1 MFASGQVALLW
12 KGKSCDRLFRQ
23 RVGGEFRLRSS
34 QSVRRSVSQSL
45 SLNTTLSRG
54 TRTRGLFVFLS
65 LEITMSCDELEC
77 IICCN
82 EYSRTRRV
90 PRVLHCHHTFCAPCL
105 EKMSTLQGAIYTVSC
120 PLCRWVTCVQ
130 ARLSLSGALWID
142 TEKWDQII
150 EHNNLESKQP
160 QLVQP
165 PPLSCRRRPGVFSG
179 LQRLLSCVPLHQQS
193 C

>member
-1 MFASGQVALLW
+1 M
-12 KGKSCDRLFRQ
+12 RP
-23 RVGGEFRLRSS
+23 
-34 QSVRRSVSQSL
+34 
-45 SLNTTLSRG
+45 
-54 TRTRGLFVFLS
+54 FVFLS

-160 QLVQP
+160 QLIKILYTHDLSISCAFKKLSNVFTCAQANEQLAP
-165 PPLSCRRRPGVFSG
+165 PACCWEQGDCLTCFE
-179 LQRLLSCVPLHQQS
+179 
-193 C
+193 

>member
-1 MFASGQVALLW
+1 MRPPLQAASG
-12 KGKSCDRLFRQ
+12 R
-23 RVGGEFRLRSS
+23 RVSFKKQPVSQKVR
-34 QSVRRSVSQSL
+34 QSVIILEHNSQQRNPNNRRP
-45 SLNTTLSRG
+45 
-54 TRTRGLFVFLS
+54 FVFLS

>member
-1 MFASGQVALLW
+1 M
-12 KGKSCDRLFRQ
+12 RP
-23 RVGGEFRLRSS
+23 
-34 QSVRRSVSQSL
+34 
-45 SLNTTLSRG
+45 
-54 TRTRGLFVFLS
+54 FVFLS

-130 ARLSLSGALWID
+130 ARLSLSGALSIWAISQGGIRNGGSRLKYYTHD
-142 TEKWDQII
+142 LSISCAFKKLSNVFTCAQANE
-150 EHNNLESKQP
+150 
-160 QLVQP
+160 QLAP
-165 PPLSCRRRPGVFSG
+165 PACCWEQGDCLTCFE
-179 LQRLLSCVPLHQQS
+179 
-193 C
+193 